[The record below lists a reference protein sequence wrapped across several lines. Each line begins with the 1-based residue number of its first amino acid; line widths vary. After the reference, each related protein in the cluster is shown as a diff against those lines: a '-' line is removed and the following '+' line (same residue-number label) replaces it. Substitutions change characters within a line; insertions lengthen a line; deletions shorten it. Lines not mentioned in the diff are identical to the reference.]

1 MNEPY
6 MLWGALAVVVPI
18 AIHFWHRKQGK
29 LLPWAAT
36 LWLEEKQQQQ
46 SRGLRLDNVWLML
59 LRCLLVVSLAVLL
72 AQPVMHLFQK
82 PPVVQP
88 VHLVQPSA
96 AVVDNFRFELS
107 EAIKR
112 NERVVW
118 ATPALSTVSSALT
131 PPDQAEY
138 NPLTLQTAI
147 TQLSTQP
154 INLHLYAT
162 NTPTLATVPTIAVPD
177 RFALHTLVDSNQQ
190 PRPFLLVKD
199 NRRLYINRVGRLVS
213 TATPDASVRLATAP
227 AHTGPI
233 PTLVSYRNER
243 EKQTVRA
250 ALAALTDVYG
260 IAFQID
266 NRSSP
271 GRVYTWVLT
280 DQLPAQRSTST
291 RYIVSPGRQPV
302 SAANV
307 IYTNEVLTPTTSER
321 VETGQLPEW
330 LGTQLLAQFDLN
342 TPPAPLTQPEIRG
355 LFTTGQPTPKQAST
369 NWQQVF
375 FLVFVGLVILERG
388 IALTKNA

>member
-1 MNEPY
+1 

-59 LRCLLVVSLAVLL
+59 LRCLLVVLLAVML
-72 AQPVMHLFQK
+72 AQPVLHLFQK

-107 EAIKR
+107 EALKR

-118 ATPALSTVSSALT
+118 ATPALPPVSSALT
-131 PPDQAEY
+131 PPDQADY
-138 NPLTLQTAI
+138 NPLILQTAI

-154 INLHLYAT
+154 INLHLYTT
-162 NTPTLATVPTIAVPD
+162 NTPTLATVPTIAVPA
-177 RFALHTLVDSNQQ
+177 RFDLHTLVDSSQQ
-190 PRPFLLVKD
+190 PRAFLLIKD
-199 NRRLYINRVGRLVS
+199 NRRLYVNRAGKLVS
-213 TATPDASVRLATAP
+213 AATPDASTRLATDP
-227 AHTGPI
+227 ARSGPI

-243 EKQTVRA
+243 ETQTVRA

-260 IAFQID
+260 IDFQID
-266 NRSSP
+266 NRPAP
-271 GRVYTWVLT
+271 GRAYTWVLT
-280 DQLPAQRSTST
+280 DQLPTRRSAST
-291 RYIVSPGRQPV
+291 LYIVSPGRQPI

-307 IYTNEVLTPTTSER
+307 IYTDEVLTPTTSER

-330 LGTQLLAQFDLN
+330 LGMQLLARFDVGIR
-342 TPPAPLTQPEIRG
+342 PAPLTRPELRA

-369 NWQQVF
+369 NWQQVL
-375 FLVFVGLVILERG
+375 FLIFVGLVILERG